1 MEPENLCYAAV
12 QVVHNFGAAAVAGGS
27 VAMLSSLWEVPRQ
40 RQIARLVLAG
50 WLTQALS
57 GVGFGAVSLY
67 YYGQLPDIHGI
78 ALAALRVKVAC
89 ALFGVVLGL
98 VFLGGRWSP
107 HESRLVWRT
116 ETVLGLTALTAAG
129 FLRWFS

>member
-1 MEPENLCYAAV
+1 MEPENLSYAAV
-12 QVVHNFGAAAVAGGS
+12 QVVHNFGVAAVAGGS
-27 VAMLSSLWEVPRQ
+27 VVMLSSLWEVQRQ
-40 RQIARLVLAG
+40 RQIAHLVLAG

-57 GVGFGAVSLY
+57 GAGFGAVSLY

-78 ALAALRVKVAC
+78 ALAALGVKVGC

-98 VFLGGRWSP
+98 AFLRGRWSGRK
-107 HESRLVWRT
+107 SRMVWTT